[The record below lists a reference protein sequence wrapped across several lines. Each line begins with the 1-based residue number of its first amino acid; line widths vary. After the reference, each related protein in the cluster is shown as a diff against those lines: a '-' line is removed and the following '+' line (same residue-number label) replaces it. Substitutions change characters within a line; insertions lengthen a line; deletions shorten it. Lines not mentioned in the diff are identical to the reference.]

1 MQKIKHLLWFTLVE
15 LLVVITIVWILST
28 VGFVSYS
35 GYLSGA
41 RDSNRISQL
50 TKLSDSLQV
59 YSASKSL
66 PLPDDYIE
74 IQASGSLIAYQGY
87 VWVDVL
93 ETIDYTNWGTDP
105 KDDTYY
111 TYYLTRDR
119 KSLQLMA
126 MMEEQSSTAFHL
138 SKSTN
143 AINYEER
150 YPKVYGKKLGVLTQ
164 DITNTPI
171 QEVASV
177 TTDKYIDIV
186 NTNDS
191 YTTNISDG
199 ITMTGT
205 WVALSWL
212 VWLIENKWKLYTCKD
227 IKNGLSSL
235 RSGIYTLYFSW
246 KILEAYCDMET
257 EWWGW
262 TLIASDG
269 NWINNTPLNVLSS
282 IPSPTQAWMLEE
294 MIEFKIREIAN
305 EMKIVSV
312 SDHNINHTYD
322 LSLQWLGEVFSLKN
336 AEHGYLYSGI
346 NDWFSWWFNSPHKC
360 NFSIVVIGNKW
371 CTSVFDIWYPVNGKK
386 RWWIG
391 GSASTWYW
399 SIPYSW
405 QFKNNTN
412 SFRLGWT
419 SPSSYPNYYDERL
432 ASFLMIR

>member
-1 MQKIKHLLWFTLVE
+1 
-15 LLVVITIVWILST
+15 
-28 VGFVSYS
+28 
-35 GYLSGA
+35 
-41 RDSNRISQL
+41 
-50 TKLSDSLQV
+50 
-59 YSASKSL
+59 
-66 PLPDDYIE
+66 
-74 IQASGSLIAYQGY
+74 
-87 VWVDVL
+87 
-93 ETIDYTNWGTDP
+93 
-105 KDDTYY
+105 
-111 TYYLTRDR
+111 
-119 KSLQLMA
+119 
-126 MMEEQSSTAFHL
+126 
-138 SKSTN
+138 
-143 AINYEER
+143 
-150 YPKVYGKKLGVLTQ
+150 
-164 DITNTPI
+164 
-171 QEVASV
+171 
-177 TTDKYIDIV
+177 
-186 NTNDS
+186 
-191 YTTNISDG
+191 
-199 ITMTGT
+199 
-205 WVALSWL
+205 
-212 VWLIENKWKLYTCKD
+212 
-227 IKNGLSSL
+227 
-235 RSGIYTLYFSW
+235 
-246 KILEAYCDMET
+246 MET